1 MNMAQRPVVVVFAQE
16 AFQVKGRIVVARFL
30 AVQDPNRVGGL
41 MRVDRI
47 AVNHAGIYPTFGIGE
62 AIATHGLVVSKGD
75 IDSSHF
81 LIFEEV
87 NIIGIWDRL
96 TLHA

>member
-1 MNMAQRPVVVVFAQE
+1 M
-16 AFQVKGRIVVARFL
+16 VARFL
-30 AVQDPNRVGGL
+30 AVQDPNGVGSL
-41 MRVDRI
+41 MRVNWI

-62 AIATHGLVVSKGD
+62 AIAAHGLVVSKGD
-75 IDSSHF
+75 IDGGHF

-96 TLHA
+96 TLHAQVVVITVAEDHRNLSNMKTF